1 MGDDAEFELRLKE
14 VADKVTVALDQLI
27 PPAGGPEA
35 NLMRAMRHA
44 ALANGKR
51 MRPFFLLVM
60 FSKREAQ
67 MLPRSQETWNKREFH
82 ISTNLIHVDCMVL
95 PFLATH

>member
-1 MGDDAEFELRLKE
+1 MGLKSGQVADFEQRLKE

-27 PPAGGPEA
+27 PPASGPEA

-51 MRPFFLLVM
+51 MRPFFVLETGAM
-60 FSKREAQ
+60 FGVS
-67 MLPRSQETWNKREFH
+67 
-82 ISTNLIHVDCMVL
+82 
-95 PFLATH
+95 